1 MRQSTYNIPDA
12 GDHVR
17 IVAIHPDDLSNRQ
30 QFIGKSALVV
40 RDHNTLPR
48 GRAPEDGFGAAILDI
63 DGELQYFHGVKVEL
77 DTTAQEVAD
86 EEREL
91 AFALGDPD

>member
-17 IVAIHPDDLSNRQ
+17 IVDIHPDDRTDRARY
-30 QFIGKSALVV
+30 IGKSALVV

-48 GRAPEDGFGAAILDI
+48 GRDPEDGYGAAVLDI

-77 DTTAQEVAD
+77 DTTAQLVAD
-86 EEREL
+86 EEQEL
-91 AFALGDPD
+91 EYLLADPS